1 MLLYKKRKD
10 CDDMNIIVSIFS
22 SAIILGVPLFSIYS
36 PDIISDKVIENL
48 ELKNNRKEK
57 IGKMIYNNNLRFIA
71 YIFIIIF
78 LMVSTY
84 LKFLPFPAGIWLL
97 ILFICLCIMNKRLGD
112 NLNDYLEKT
121 LLKEEK

>member
-1 MLLYKKRKD
+1 MN
-10 CDDMNIIVSIFS
+10 MNIIWSIFS
-22 SAIILGVPLFSIYS
+22 SAIILGVPLFSIYF

-71 YIFIIIF
+71 YIFIMIF
-78 LMVSTY
+78 LMASTY

-112 NLNDYLEKT
+112 NLNNYLEKT

>member
-1 MLLYKKRKD
+1 MN
-10 CDDMNIIVSIFS
+10 MNIIWSIFS
-22 SAIILGVPLFSIYS
+22 SAIILGVPLFSIYF

-57 IGKMIYNNNLRFIA
+57 IGKMIYNNNLRFIV
-71 YIFIIIF
+71 YIFMILMF
-78 LMVSTY
+78 LSFTY
-84 LKFLPFPAGIWLL
+84 LKVLPFLIGIWLL

>member
-1 MLLYKKRKD
+1 
-10 CDDMNIIVSIFS
+10 MNIIWSIFS
-22 SAIILGVPLFSIYS
+22 SAIILGLPLFVIYF
-36 PDIISDKVIENL
+36 PNIISDKVIENL
-48 ELKNNRKEK
+48 GLKNNRKK
-57 IGKMIYNNNLRFIA
+57 IKKMIYNNNLRFIA

-78 LMVSTY
+78 LMASTY

-97 ILFICLCIMNKRLGD
+97 ILFICLCVMNKRLGD

>member
-1 MLLYKKRKD
+1 MNMKILE
-10 CDDMNIIVSIFS
+10 NIIRIIFS
-22 SAIILGVPLFSIYS
+22 SAVIFGVPLFAIYF

-71 YIFIIIF
+71 YIFIMIF
-78 LMVSTY
+78 LMASTY

>member
-10 CDDMNIIVSIFS
+10 CDDMNIILSIFS
-22 SAIILGVPLFSIYS
+22 SAIILGVPLFSIYF

-57 IGKMIYNNNLRFIA
+57 IGKMIYNNNLRFIV
-71 YIFIIIF
+71 YIFMILMF
-78 LMVSTY
+78 LSFTY
-84 LKFLPFPAGIWLL
+84 LKVLPFLIGIWLL

>member
-1 MLLYKKRKD
+1 
-10 CDDMNIIVSIFS
+10 MNIIWSIFS
-22 SAIILGVPLFSIYS
+22 SAIILGVPLFAIYF

-57 IGKMIYNNNLRFIA
+57 IGKMIYNNNLRFIV
-71 YIFIIIF
+71 YIFMILMF
-78 LMVSTY
+78 LSFTY
-84 LKFLPFPAGIWLL
+84 LKVLPFLIGIWIS
-97 ILFICLCIMNKRLGD
+97 ILFVCLCVINKKTGD